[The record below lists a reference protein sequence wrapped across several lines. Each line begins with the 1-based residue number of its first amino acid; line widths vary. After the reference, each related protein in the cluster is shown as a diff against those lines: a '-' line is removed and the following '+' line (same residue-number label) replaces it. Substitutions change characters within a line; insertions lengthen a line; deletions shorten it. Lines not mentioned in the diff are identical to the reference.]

1 MSTTTRPVT
10 ADELLVM
17 PHRDEH
23 GNDCRLELI
32 RGEVKRMS
40 PTGRTHGK
48 LCLKLGA
55 VLLDFV
61 ESNDLGE
68 ALGAETGFT
77 VGRDPDSVLGAD
89 IAFVSKERLK
99 GAEDADKF
107 FPFAPDLAVEVLSP
121 DNRAGELREKIA
133 LYFSAG
139 SRMVWVVNP
148 KRRTVAVY
156 SSPHEV
162 RVLGEQDTLEG
173 GDVLPGFGY
182 ELSELFGA
190 AKQ

>member
-1 MSTTTRPVT
+1 MSTTTRLIT
-10 ADELLVM
+10 ADELLSM

-77 VGRDPDSVLGAD
+77 VEHNPDSVLGAD

-99 GAEDADKF
+99 GVEDADKF

-121 DNRAGELREKIA
+121 GNRAGEITEKIS
-133 LYFSAG
+133 LYFAAG
-139 SRMVWVVNP
+139 SRQVWIVNP
-148 KRRTVAVY
+148 KRRTVSVY
-156 SSPHEV
+156 RSPDEV
-162 RVLGEQDTLEG
+162 QILGEQDTLDG
-173 GDVLPGFGY
+173 GDVLPGFSY
-182 ELSELFGA
+182 ELAKLFGA
-190 AKQ
+190 LDQ